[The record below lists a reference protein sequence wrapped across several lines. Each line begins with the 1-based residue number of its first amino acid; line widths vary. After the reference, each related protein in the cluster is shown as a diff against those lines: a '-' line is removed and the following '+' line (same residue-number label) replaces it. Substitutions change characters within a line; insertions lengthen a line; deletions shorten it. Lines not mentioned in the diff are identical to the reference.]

1 MSVRPA
7 PKRWQTKIEIGIP
20 SKPIEI
26 FGETILDLDARVGYR
41 LLSERPTY
49 FSNVSDHITEK
60 IVYFYSYGM
69 RVDPFIPIPPEV
81 AGELAE
87 GWWCQEMRM
96 LHIRAQESPH
106 HDPMPLESLEE
117 AVEHFQEFA
126 LIPEKGPDYRS
137 PAIEGNELRLHLLE
151 RVLREADEHPMNDL
165 ILRGWHIVALE
176 YKGELSMSGELMN
189 RKAIFVMG
197 HPEAQAATYTL
208 ASERYKN
215 R

>member
-1 MSVRPA
+1 MSVPTA
-7 PKRWQTKIEIGIP
+7 PKRWQAKIEIGIT

-26 FGETILDLDARVGYR
+26 FGETIPDLDTRVGYR

-49 FSNVSDHITEK
+49 FSNVSDHLTEK
-60 IVYFYSYGM
+60 FVYFYSYGM

-81 AGELAE
+81 AGELPE

-96 LHIRAQESPH
+96 LDGQAQESPYLS
-106 HDPMPLESLEE
+106 PMSLESLEE
-117 AVEHFQEFA
+117 AVEHFREFA

-137 PAIEGNELRLHLLE
+137 PAIVGSELRLHLLE
-151 RVLREADEHPMNDL
+151 RVLRESDEHPMNDL

-176 YKGELSMSGELMN
+176 YKGELNISGELMN

-197 HPEAQAATYTL
+197 HPEAKAATYTL
-208 ASERYKN
+208 SSERYKN